1 MNFPNQLIGN
11 FRFFALSSTPSFLFY
26 LKVIQEFIV
35 NKNELN
41 KIMECKRPNLLSFQ
55 VHVKILNIL
64 LCIFLFFALRKSSV
78 ILIFIGNS
86 TGNVIKV
93 PCYNFLIHLIFFESQ
108 KLTTL
113 KNELM

>member
-1 MNFPNQLIGN
+1 
-11 FRFFALSSTPSFLFY
+11 
-26 LKVIQEFIV
+26 
-35 NKNELN
+35 
-41 KIMECKRPNLLSFQ
+41 MECKRPNLLSFQ

-93 PCYNFLIHLIFFESQ
+93 PCYNFLIHLIFWKSKIDNSE
-108 KLTTL
+108 KLVNVNKHL
-113 KNELM
+113 EKLNENSLERRSLAIVPFFIV

>member
-1 MNFPNQLIGN
+1 
-11 FRFFALSSTPSFLFY
+11 
-26 LKVIQEFIV
+26 
-35 NKNELN
+35 
-41 KIMECKRPNLLSFQ
+41 MECKRPNLLSFQ

-93 PCYNFLIHLIFFESQ
+93 PCYNFLIHLIFWKSKIDNSE
-108 KLTTL
+108 KLVDVNRHL
-113 KNELM
+113 EKLNENSLERRSLAIVPFFIV